1 MKDRVELPLA
11 RLLHLL
17 TQHPD
22 LGWTDSASL
31 KEISK
36 FIELYVECV
45 AVSHNISL
53 LYTVVSKLK
62 TVCVLGESMD
72 TEKLQA
78 LLSNAPLD
86 EDKEDE
92 RHSSPTYVSVNL

>member
-1 MKDRVELPLA
+1 MKERIELPLA

-22 LGWTDSASL
+22 LQWSNLEALQATA
-31 KEISK
+31 K

-45 AVSHNISL
+45 ATAQNVSL

-62 TVCVLGESMD
+62 TVRMAGEEMD
-72 TEKLQA
+72 STKLE
-78 LLSNAPLD
+78 LLLNDAPLME
-86 EDKEDE
+86 EDGDDA
-92 RHSSPTYVSVNL
+92 RHSSPTYVSAI